1 MRLTNTIRDRF
12 VNAVM
17 RDVPAGT
24 AKNKAHA
31 RCLDAMYEALR
42 EHSIAPD
49 VFEKIIALGFAHR
62 DTHYVSGLGD
72 LPCPGGAAPPLAD
85 LVSAAVAERE
95 KVLDVRRQVH
105 ALTYGCTT
113 LKQLRE
119 AAPDLVKYMPTD
131 ETPKVDRTVPVV
143 QVDIMGVLKAAGWGQ

>member
-1 MRLTNTIRDRF
+1 MRLTNTIRDQF

-17 RDVPAGT
+17 RDVPAST
-24 AKNKAHA
+24 NKAKAHV
-31 RCLDAMYEALR
+31 RCLDEMYDALR
-42 EHSIAPD
+42 EHSIDPK
-49 VFEKIIALGFAHR
+49 VFEKIIELGFAR
-62 DTHYVSGLGD
+62 RSTHWVSGLGE
-72 LPCPGGAAPPLAD
+72 LPCPEDVAPVLDD
-85 LVSAAVAERE
+85 LVSAAAAESE
-95 KVLDVRRQVH
+95 KVQDVRKQVR
-105 ALTYGCTT
+105 ALAYGCTT